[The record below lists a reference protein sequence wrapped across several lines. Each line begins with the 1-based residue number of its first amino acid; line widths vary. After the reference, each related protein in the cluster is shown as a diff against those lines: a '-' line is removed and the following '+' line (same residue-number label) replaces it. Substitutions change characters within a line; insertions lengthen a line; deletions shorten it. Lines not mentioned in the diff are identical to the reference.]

1 MEHLPLPTQPILQT
15 KPIFPTIPYLC
26 RYEYDNGPFLDY
38 PHRLGLPH
46 LEVDDALPIPSLSLS
61 HKGFLEEMSPAEL
74 KPFLQN
80 WLFFGLLHEVLED
93 IYRHEDFVVRSMDN
107 GVEKSIVTTAKL
119 LSRLQ
124 EREVQIK
131 QDDDSIPSIYKHMAR
146 CLNMT
151 HACLAVEFPTLDN
164 DLRFHLASVAE
175 LLGYA
180 VSKACDVAWKG
191 SPRGSLL
198 PVEWRTVIGKH
209 FLKSI
214 LLDRSG
220 CCPSKIEMLIQAFGS
235 SPQALSFVA
244 VCIHVDGIQS
254 NHASCDGRTCR
265 LEGSATSRQV
275 PHHVSDSCGCKL
287 LQVDEKLLADCLEK
301 GCLPLLR
308 IRGEHD
314 IDEMTVEVVA
324 STDSTCYVALS
335 HVWADGLGN
344 PKATALPRCQLSRA
358 KALVND
364 LDFDYL
370 RRTAASDLPENAS
383 EMLLWCDT
391 LCCPVQSKEAQKM
404 ALMQMYRTYERAS
417 AVLVL
422 DRGLISH
429 REGRVSV
436 IQACLRVATSRWM
449 TRLWTLQ
456 EGALPAKKNKLWF
469 QFTKTALPLWSL
481 YKHLSKVSSTD
492 IQWRGIV
499 SSIIPRLNTFT
510 HLFDIKS
517 IESQGAQLEDVL
529 KGLLYRSVTVPSDEP
544 LIIATLMALDLS
556 RILACKPRKRMIV
569 LWQMIATSPSG
580 VDKDILF
587 HTAPKLNRRGLR
599 WAPRSLLSTEI
610 FFARP
615 IPGQPENRAFL
626 AKVGHTKGLVAELA
640 GFRISTVK
648 CTNGLPD
655 ALAGFD
661 SLPRNDLN
669 RDSLLLKDRQGSW
682 YSLGPRDSSISDRLP
697 DFEGLYTSISKL
709 KTPWILYRG
718 SSSIT
723 PEQRKGHR
731 AILTEAGSEQQSQQ
745 DDLLCVNV
753 KTQVDFYHLPS
764 EQNQICQAAYVLA
777 QELASSAAA
786 QAVEEL
792 AITDTS
798 LDSPVY
804 QEAFQSLY
812 LEIERLSRSP
822 TAVSLLAISGNSA
835 HEIGFKTLDNF
846 IRGMYRGIYMQIEEY
861 APGNRKWCVD

>member
-1 MEHLPLPTQPILQT
+1 MEHLPLPTQPSLQT
-15 KPIFPTIPYLC
+15 TPIFPTIPYLC
-26 RYEYDNGPFLDY
+26 KYEYDKGPFLDY
-38 PHRLGLPH
+38 PHRLGLPN
-46 LEVDDALPIPSLSLS
+46 LEVDDTFPFASLSIF
-61 HKGFLEEMSPAEL
+61 HGRFLVAMSQAEL
-74 KPFLQN
+74 EPFLQN

-93 IYRHEDFVVRSMDN
+93 IYRHEDFV
-107 GVEKSIVTTAKL
+107 
-119 LSRLQ
+119 
-124 EREVQIK
+124 
-131 QDDDSIPSIYKHMAR
+131 
-146 CLNMT
+146 
-151 HACLAVEFPTLDN
+151 
-164 DLRFHLASVAE
+164 
-175 LLGYA
+175 
-180 VSKACDVAWKG
+180 
-191 SPRGSLL
+191 
-198 PVEWRTVIGKH
+198 
-209 FLKSI
+209 
-214 LLDRSG
+214 
-220 CCPSKIEMLIQAFGS
+220 
-235 SPQALSFVA
+235 A
-244 VCIHVDGIQS
+244 VCLHMDGVQS
-254 NHASCDGRTCR
+254 NHASCDERTCR

-314 IDEMTVEVVA
+314 IDDMQVEVIA

-344 PKATALPRCQLSRA
+344 PKATALPRCQLSRV
-358 KALVND
+358 KALVNN

-370 RRTAASDLPENAS
+370 PRTAASDHLENAS

-417 AVLVL
+417 VVLVL

-429 REGRVSV
+429 REGRVSF

-481 YKHLSKVSSTD
+481 YNHLFEVSATD

-499 SSIIPRLNTFT
+499 SSIIARLNTFT
-510 HLFDIKS
+510 HLFDIAS
-517 IESQGAQLEDVL
+517 IESQGAQLKDVL

-556 RILACKPRKRMIV
+556 RILACKPRKRMNV
-569 LWQMIATSPSG
+569 LWRMIATSPSG

-587 HTAPKLNRRGLR
+587 HTAPKLQRRGLR
-599 WAPRSLLSTEI
+599 WAPRSLLFTNI

-615 IPGQPENRAFL
+615 VPGEPKNRAFL
-626 AKVGHTKGLVAELA
+626 AKVGNTKGLVAELA
-640 GFRISTVK
+640 GIRINMAK
-648 CTNGLPD
+648 CANGLPKI
-655 ALAGFD
+655 LAGFD
-661 SLPRNDLN
+661 SLPKYNND
-669 RDSLLLKDRQGSW
+669 RYRLLLKVRQGSW
-682 YSLGPRDSSISDRLP
+682 YHLKHGRDNTSDLLP
-697 DFEGLYTSISKL
+697 DLEELYASISKL
-709 KTPWILYRG
+709 KNPWVLYRG
-718 SSSIT
+718 TSSNT
-723 PEQRKGHR
+723 PEQGR
-731 AILTEAGSEQQSQQ
+731 AYDALLTEAKSEQQSQQ

-753 KTQVDFYHLPS
+753 KTQVVFGHLPS
-764 EQNQICQAAYVLA
+764 EMNQICQAAYVLA

-792 AITDTS
+792 ATTDTA

-804 QEAFQSLY
+804 QEAFQSLD

-822 TAVSLLAISGNSA
+822 TAVNVLTTSGNSA
-835 HEIGFKTLDNF
+835 DELGFKRLDDY
-846 IRGMYRGIYMQIEEY
+846 ITHMYRGIYIQVEEY